1 MVAGPELARLVKEYE
16 ASSELKSKV
25 DVRHHEETPSAQSK
39 FVEQVQSLTS
49 VISETGN
56 PFLEESS
63 DLLVLDTKDIVD
75 PGIAKKLKEFRE
87 TGEQQF
93 SSFWNK
99 LYNNDTKFFHDTIH
113 RNNFTFFSIL
123 HEKEGPGNRV
133 KLDRNLFSR
142 LFIASQTRAV
152 DLDEFENSPFPASLS
167 ENGNV
172 YFTQK
177 SDLVEQLEKHVNVE
191 IQQPAADTLIIDGTA
206 LAHTLKPKLNDTF
219 VQYAQTTKQKLKLS
233 ADLTNEQM

>member
-1 MVAGPELARLVKEYE
+1 MSIDQAHEQNNGIIKSHGGAVGITEDPSALLRWMVAGPELGRLVKEYE

-39 FVEQVQSLTS
+39 FAEQVQSLIS

-56 PFLEESS
+56 PLLEESS
-63 DLLVLDTKDIVD
+63 DLLVLDTKYIVD
-75 PGIAKKLKEFRE
+75 PGIAKKVKDFRE

-99 LYNNDTKFFHDTIH
+99 LYKNDTKFFHD

-123 HEKEGPGNRV
+123 HAKEGPRNRV

-142 LFIASQTRAV
+142 LFIASQTQAV
-152 DLDEFENSPFPASLS
+152 DLDEFFKFENSPFPASLS

-172 YFTQK
+172 YFTQ
-177 SDLVEQLEKHVNVE
+177 SGTMATLFVCNVSSW
-191 IQQPAADTLIIDGTA
+191 TNLGTINS
-206 LAHTLKPKLNDTF
+206 T
-219 VQYAQTTKQKLKLS
+219 
-233 ADLTNEQM
+233 